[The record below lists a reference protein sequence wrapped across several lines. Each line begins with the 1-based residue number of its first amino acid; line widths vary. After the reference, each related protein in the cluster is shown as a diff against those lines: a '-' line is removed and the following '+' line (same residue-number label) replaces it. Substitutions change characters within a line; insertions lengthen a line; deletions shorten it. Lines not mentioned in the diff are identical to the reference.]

1 MTFSR
6 SVSPIEVAAHTITR
20 MAVTDA
26 KDSSTDDM
34 GVRQT
39 MGHKYT
45 VPYGLYLTH
54 GYVSAN
60 LAQQTGFT
68 EADLQLFWDALK
80 NMFDID
86 HSAAHGMMCPRKLI
100 VFKHDSEL
108 GNAPS
113 YRLFDLVNIAQK
125 DPSKP
130 ARSFSDYD
138 VTIDDSHLPK
148 GVKLINLL

>member
-1 MTFSR
+1 MGGACQLSSAVIAR

-26 KDSSTDDM
+26 KDSSTNDT
-34 GVRQT
+34 GARQT

-68 EADLQLFWDALK
+68 ESDLKLFWGGTEEHVRD
-80 NMFDID
+80 
-86 HSAAHGMMCPRKLI
+86 
-100 VFKHDSEL
+100 
-108 GNAPS
+108 
-113 YRLFDLVNIAQK
+113 
-125 DPSKP
+125 
-130 ARSFSDYD
+130 
-138 VTIDDSHLPK
+138 
-148 GVKLINLL
+148 